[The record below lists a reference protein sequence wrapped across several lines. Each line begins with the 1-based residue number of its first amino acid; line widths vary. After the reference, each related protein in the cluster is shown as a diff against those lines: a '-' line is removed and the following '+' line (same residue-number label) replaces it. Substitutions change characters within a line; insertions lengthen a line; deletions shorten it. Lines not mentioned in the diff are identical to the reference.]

1 MAGLNVKVGEVYECP
16 ELRCCESGKVKWA
29 FFKVKAKKGYDTL
42 NVWASNPANIS
53 GATAVKVISIDNVE
67 LKSRLDE
74 RSNKWYKDYN
84 VTATLERAE
93 SGRQGAGSGFVD
105 ADEDFLN
112 NLFLGG
118 KG

>member
-1 MAGLNVKVGEVYECP
+1 MSINVKVGEVYECTDF
-16 ELRCCESGKVKWA
+16 RSGEGQRGAWA

-42 NVWASNPANIS
+42 NVWASNPQSIN

-74 RSNKWYKDYN
+74 RANKWYKDYN

-93 SGRQGAGSGFVD
+93 SARQGAGSGFVD
-105 ADEDFLN
+105 AEEDIN
-112 NLFLGG
+112 KLFGL
-118 KG
+118 